1 MVTVIIPALNEGE
14 TLGTVI
20 SLVKKSSLV
29 SEIIVMDDKSEDN
42 TVTVAREA
50 GAIVYTSTSLG
61 KGASMREG
69 ILFAKNELLLFLD
82 ADIITYPEDIVELMT
97 GPLTDG
103 TADFVKSV
111 FTRQAGRV
119 TELVAKPLL
128 RLLFPDLERFSQPLS
143 GMVAGKKSMMQK
155 LELENDY
162 GVDIGMLIDIHM
174 MGARITEVNIGYIE
188 NRMQSWEQLSKMS
201 LEVSRAIISRGEP
214 LQSKGGD
221 TLKKVD
227 TLRTQME
234 YALRENRKGLSK
246 MVIFDMDNT
255 LLKGS
260 FITTASLLLGFEEEL
275 INIVTHND
283 TAIMRTKLI
292 ATLMKGHSVKEVLDV
307 VDTIPLVEDALEVVT
322 ELKKNGYICGIISD
336 SYDVVTNHIKNRLG
350 MDFSVANE
358 LEFSRSVAT
367 GEVKIPSY
375 FLRTKQS
382 QCSHEYCKSNVIR
395 QLSANYDIDIS
406 NITAIGDSDND
417 ICMVRECGTGISFF
431 SQNKYLNL
439 VADHLITVRSF
450 SPLLEILNAKETG
463 AGS

>member
-1 MVTVIIPALNEGE
+1 MVTVIIPALNEAE
-14 TLGTVI
+14 TIGTVI
-20 SLVKKSSLV
+20 GLARRSPMV
-29 SEIIVMDDKSEDN
+29 SEIIVIDDKSHDN
-42 TVTVAREA
+42 TVHTALEA
-50 GAIVYTSTSLG
+50 GATVYTSTMLG

-69 ILFAKNELLLFLD
+69 ILFAKNEILLFLD
-82 ADIITYPEDIVELMT
+82 ADITTYPEDIVELMT
-97 GPLTDG
+97 RPIADG
-103 TADFVKSV
+103 NADFVKSV

-128 RLLFPDLERFSQPLS
+128 KLLFPELTRFSQPLS
-143 GMVAGKKSMMQK
+143 GMVAGKKSMMQE

-162 GVDIGMLIDIHM
+162 GVDIGMLIDIYLT
-174 MGARITEVNIGYIE
+174 GARISEVNIGYIE
-188 NRMQSWEQLSKMS
+188 NRMQSWEQLSNMS

-214 LQSKGGD
+214 LQAKEGD
-221 TLKKVD
+221 TLKKVN

-234 YALRENRKGLSK
+234 YAVRENRQGFSR

-255 LLKGS
+255 LLEGS
-260 FITTASLLLGFEEEL
+260 FITTASRVLDFEEEL
-275 INIVTHND
+275 ISIVTHND

-292 ATLMKGHSVKEVLDV
+292 ATLMKGHTVKEVIDI
-307 VDTIPLVEDALEVVT
+307 VDTIPIVEDALEVVT
-322 ELKKNGYICGIISD
+322 ELKKRGYICGIISD
-336 SYDVVTNHIKNRLG
+336 SYDVVTNHIKNKLG

-358 LEFSRSVAT
+358 LEFSRSIAT

-382 QCSHEYCKSNVIR
+382 QCSHEYCKSNVVR
-395 QLSANYDIDIS
+395 QLSASYGIDIS

-450 SPLLEILNAKETG
+450 LPLLEIINLKKQ
-463 AGS
+463 

>member
-1 MVTVIIPALNEGE
+1 MITVIIPALNEAE
-14 TLGTVI
+14 TISQVI
-20 SLVKKSSLV
+20 GLVVKSPLV
-29 SEIIVMDDKSEDN
+29 AEVIVMDDKSTDN
-42 TVTVAREA
+42 TAAAATEA
-50 GAIVYTSTSLG
+50 GAKVYTSTMLG

-69 ILFAKNELLLFLD
+69 ILFAKNEWILFLD
-82 ADIITYPEDIVELMT
+82 ADITTYPEDIVELMT
-97 GPLTDG
+97 GPLADD

-128 RLLFPDLERFSQPLS
+128 KILFPKLKRFSQPLS
-143 GMVAGKKSMMQK
+143 GMVAGKKSFMQK

-162 GVDIGMLIDIHM
+162 GVDIGMLIDMHL
-174 MGARITEVNIGYIE
+174 MGARIAEVNIGYIE

-201 LEVSRAIISRGEP
+201 LEVSRAIIRRGEP
-214 LQSKGGD
+214 LQAKEGE
-221 TLKKVD
+221 TLKKVKA
-227 TLRTQME
+227 LRTQME

-260 FITTASLLLGFEEEL
+260 FITTASRILGFEEEL

-283 TAIMRTKLI
+283 TAFMRTKLI
-292 ATLMKGHSVKEVLDV
+292 ATLMKGHTVKEVIDV

-322 ELKKNGYICGIISD
+322 ELKKRGFICGIISD

-382 QCSHEYCKSNVIR
+382 ICSHEYCKSNVIR
-395 QLSANYDIDIS
+395 QLSANYEIDIKD
-406 NITAIGDSDND
+406 ITAIGDSDND
-417 ICMVRECGTGISFF
+417 ICMVRECGTGISFY

-450 SPLLEILNAKETG
+450 SPLLEILGQK
-463 AGS
+463 

>member
-1 MVTVIIPALNEGE
+1 MVSVIIPALNEGD
-14 TLGTVI
+14 TIGTVI
-20 SLVKKSSLV
+20 SLVRRSSLV
-29 SEIIVMDDKSEDN
+29 SEVIVMDDKSVDN
-42 TVTVAREA
+42 TVAVARES
-50 GAIVYTSTSLG
+50 GATVYTSTLLG

-69 ILFAKNELLLFLD
+69 IMFAGNEWLLFLD
-82 ADIITYPEDIVELMT
+82 ADITTYPDNIVELMT
-97 GPLTDG
+97 KPLADDS
-103 TADFVKSV
+103 ADFVKSV

-128 RLLFPDLERFSQPLS
+128 NLLFPDLTHFSQPLS
-143 GMVAGKKSMMQK
+143 GMVAGKKTFLQK
-155 LELENDY
+155 LEMENDY
-162 GVDIGMLIDIHM
+162 GVDIGMLIDMHL
-174 MGARITEVNIGYIE
+174 MGARIAEVNIGYIE

-214 LQSKGGD
+214 LPTTGNE
-221 TLKKVD
+221 TLKKVQA
-227 TLRTQME
+227 LRTQME

-260 FITTASLLLGFEEEL
+260 FITTASGILGFEEEL

-283 TAIMRTKLI
+283 NAMMRTKLI
-292 ATLMKGHSVKEVLDV
+292 ATLMKGHTVKEVIDV
-307 VDTIPLVEDALEVVT
+307 ADTIPLVEDALEVVT
-322 ELKKNGYICGIISD
+322 ELKRRGYICGIISD
-336 SYDVVTNHIKNRLG
+336 SYDVVTNHLKNKLG

-382 QCSHEYCKSNVIR
+382 QCNHEYCKSNVIR
-395 QLSANYDIDIS
+395 QLSGSYEIDIR

-417 ICMVRECGTGISFF
+417 ICMVRECGTGISFY

-439 VADHLITVRSF
+439 VADHIITVRSF
-450 SPLLEILNAKETG
+450 SPLLEILG
-463 AGS
+463 P

>member
-1 MVTVIIPALNEGE
+1 MVTVIIPALNEAE
-14 TLGTVI
+14 TIGTVI
-20 SLVKKSSLV
+20 GLVKRSPLV
-29 SEIIVMDDKSEDN
+29 SDIIVMDDKSHDN
-42 TVTVAREA
+42 TITVAREA
-50 GAIVYTSTSLG
+50 GATVFTSTSLG

-69 ILFAKNELLLFLD
+69 ILFAKNEFLLFLD
-82 ADIITYPEDIVELMT
+82 ADITTYPENIVELMT
-97 GPLTDG
+97 GPLADG

-128 RLLFPDLERFSQPLS
+128 RLLFPDLARFAQPLS
-143 GMVAGKKSMMQK
+143 GMVAGKKSMLQN

-162 GVDIGMLIDIHM
+162 GVDIGMLIDMHI
-174 MGARITEVNIGYIE
+174 MGVRISEVNIGYIE

-201 LEVSRAIISRGEP
+201 LEVSRAIIRRGEP
-214 LQSKGGD
+214 LQPKEGE
-221 TLKKVD
+221 TLKKVNV
-227 TLRTQME
+227 LRTQME
-234 YALRENRKGLSK
+234 YAVRENRQGFSR

-260 FITTASLLLGFEEEL
+260 FITTASRILGFEEEL

-292 ATLMKGHSVKEVLDV
+292 ATLMKGHTVKEVLDV
-307 VDTIPLVEDALEVVT
+307 VDTIPMVEDALEVVT

-336 SYDVVTNHIKNRLG
+336 SYDVVTNHIKNKLG

-358 LEFSRSVAT
+358 LEFSNSVAT

-395 QLSANYDIDIS
+395 QLSASYGISIS

-417 ICMVRECGTGISFF
+417 ICMVRECGTGISFY

-450 SPLLEILNAKETG
+450 APVLEILNVKRPQ

>member
-1 MVTVIIPALNEGE
+1 LTPAAKPFFPVTANLLRN
-14 TLGTVI
+14 
-20 SLVKKSSLV
+20 
-29 SEIIVMDDKSEDN
+29 
-42 TVTVAREA
+42 
-50 GAIVYTSTSLG
+50 

-69 ILFAKNELLLFLD
+69 ILFAKNEWILFLD
-82 ADIITYPEDIVELMT
+82 ADITTYPEDIIELMT
-97 GPLTDG
+97 GPLADG

-128 RLLFPDLERFSQPLS
+128 KLLFPELARFSQPLS
-143 GMVAGKKSMMQK
+143 GMVAGKKSLMRKM
-155 LELENDY
+155 ELENDY
-162 GVDIGMLIDIHM
+162 GVDIGMLIDMHM
-174 MGARITEVNIGYIE
+174 MGARIAEVNIGYIE
-188 NRMQSWEQLSKMS
+188 NRMQSWEQLSQMS
-201 LEVSRAIISRGEP
+201 LEVSRAIIRRGEP
-214 LQSKGGD
+214 LQAKEGE
-221 TLKKVD
+221 TLKKVNA
-227 TLRTQME
+227 LRTQME

-260 FITTASLLLGFEEEL
+260 FITTASRLLGFEEEL
-275 INIVTHND
+275 INIVTQND
-283 TAIMRTKLI
+283 TAIMRTKFI
-292 ATLMKGHSVKEVLDV
+292 ATLMKGHSVREVIDV
-307 VDTIPLVEDALEVVT
+307 VDTIPMVEDALEVVT
-322 ELKKNGYICGIISD
+322 ELKKRGYVCGIISD
-336 SYDVVTNHIKNRLG
+336 SYDVVTNHIKNKLG

-375 FLRTKQS
+375 FLRTKKS
-382 QCSHEYCKSNVIR
+382 LCNHEYCKANVIR
-395 QLSANYDIDIS
+395 QLSASYEIDIS

-450 SPLLEILNAKETG
+450 SPLLEILEQKE
-463 AGS
+463 S

>member
-1 MVTVIIPALNEGE
+1 MVTVIIPALNEAE
-14 TLGTVI
+14 TIGKVI
-20 SLVKKSSLV
+20 GLVKRSPIV
-29 SEIIVMDDKSEDN
+29 SEIIVVDDKSHDN
-42 TVTVAREA
+42 TVHIARDA
-50 GAIVYTSTSLG
+50 GATVYTSTLLG

-69 ILFAKNELLLFLD
+69 ILFSGNEFLLFLD
-82 ADIITYPEDIVELMT
+82 ADITTYPEDIVELMT
-97 GPLTDG
+97 RPLADG
-103 TADFVKSV
+103 SADFVKSV

-128 RLLFPDLERFSQPLS
+128 KLLFPDLARFSQPLS

-162 GVDIGMLIDIHM
+162 GVDIGMLIDIYLA
-174 MGARITEVNIGYIE
+174 GARIAEVNIGYIE
-188 NRMQSWEQLSKMS
+188 NRMQSWEQLSNMS
-201 LEVSRAIISRGEP
+201 LEVSRAIIRRGEP
-214 LQSKGGD
+214 LQAKEGD
-221 TLKKVD
+221 TLRKVN

-234 YALRENRKGLSK
+234 YAVRENRQGFTK

-255 LLKGS
+255 LLEGS
-260 FITTASLLLGFEEEL
+260 FITTASRALGFEEEL

-292 ATLMKGHSVKEVLDV
+292 ATLMKGHTVREVIDAA
-307 VDTIPLVEDALEVVT
+307 DTIPVVEDALEVVT
-322 ELKKNGYICGIISD
+322 ELKKNGYVCGIISD
-336 SYDVVTNHIKNRLG
+336 SYDIVTNHIKNKLG

-395 QLSANYDIDIS
+395 HLSSGYGIEIN

-439 VADHLITVRSF
+439 VADHLITARSF
-450 SPLLEILNAKETG
+450 KPLLDILSLKKQ
-463 AGS
+463 

>member
-1 MVTVIIPALNEGE
+1 MVTVIIPALNEAE
-14 TLGTVI
+14 TISQVI
-20 SLVKKSSLV
+20 GLVRKSPLA
-29 SEIIVMDDKSEDN
+29 SEVIVMDDKSTDN
-42 TVTVAREA
+42 TVVVAGEA
-50 GAIVYTSTSLG
+50 GATVYTSTMLG

-69 ILFAKNELLLFLD
+69 ILFSKNEWILFLD
-82 ADIITYPEDIVELMT
+82 ADITTYPEDIIELMT
-97 GPLTDG
+97 GPLADG

-128 RLLFPDLERFSQPLS
+128 KLLFPELARFSQPLS
-143 GMVAGKKSMMQK
+143 GMVAGKKSLMRKM
-155 LELENDY
+155 ELENDY
-162 GVDIGMLIDIHM
+162 GVDIGMLIDMHM
-174 MGARITEVNIGYIE
+174 MGARIAEVNIGYIE
-188 NRMQSWEQLSKMS
+188 NRMQSWEQLSQMS
-201 LEVSRAIISRGEP
+201 LEVSRAIIRRGEP
-214 LQSKGGD
+214 LQAKEGE
-221 TLKKVD
+221 TLKKVNA
-227 TLRTQME
+227 LRTQME

-260 FITTASLLLGFEEEL
+260 FITTASRLLGFEEEL
-275 INIVTHND
+275 INIVTQND
-283 TAIMRTKLI
+283 TAIMRTKFI
-292 ATLMKGHSVKEVLDV
+292 ATLMKGHSVREVIDV
-307 VDTIPLVEDALEVVT
+307 VDTIPMVEDALEVVT
-322 ELKKNGYICGIISD
+322 ELKKRGYVCGIISD
-336 SYDVVTNHIKNRLG
+336 SYDVVTNHIKNKLG

-375 FLRTKQS
+375 FLRTKKS
-382 QCSHEYCKSNVIR
+382 LCNHEYCKANVIR
-395 QLSANYDIDIS
+395 QLSASYEIDIS

-450 SPLLEILNAKETG
+450 SPLLEILEQKE
-463 AGS
+463 S

>member
-1 MVTVIIPALNEGE
+1 MVTVIIPALNEAE
-14 TLGTVI
+14 TISHVI
-20 SLVKKSSLV
+20 DLAKGAPLV
-29 SEIIVMDDKSEDN
+29 SEVIVMDDKSTDN
-42 TVTVAREA
+42 TVAVAREA
-50 GAIVYTSTSLG
+50 GATVYTSTMLG

-69 ILFAKNELLLFLD
+69 IMFAGNEFLLFLD
-82 ADIITYPEDIVELMT
+82 ADIVTYPDNIVELMT
-97 GPLTDG
+97 KPLSDG

-128 RLLFPDLERFSQPLS
+128 YLLFPALTRFSQPLS
-143 GMVAGKKSMMQK
+143 GMVAGKKSFLQK
-155 LELENDY
+155 IELENDY
-162 GVDIGMLIDIHM
+162 GVDIGILIDMHIA
-174 MGARITEVNIGYIE
+174 GARIEEVNIGYIE
-188 NRMQSWEQLSKMS
+188 NRMQSWEQLSRMS
-201 LEVSRAIISRGEP
+201 LEVSRAIIRRGEP
-214 LQSKGGD
+214 LQAKEGE
-221 TLKKVD
+221 TLKKVN

-234 YALRENRKGLSK
+234 YALRENRKGLER

-260 FITTASLLLGFEEEL
+260 FITTASGILGFEEEL

-283 TAIMRTKLI
+283 TAFMRTKLI
-292 ATLMKGHSVKEVLDV
+292 ATLMKGHTVKEVIDV
-307 VDTIPLVEDALEVVT
+307 VDTIPLVEDALETVT
-322 ELKKNGYICGIISD
+322 ELKKRGFICGIISD
-336 SYDVVTNHIKNRLG
+336 SYDVVTNHIKNKLG

-375 FLRTKQS
+375 FLRTKLS

-395 QLSANYDIDIS
+395 QLSASYEIDIS

-417 ICMVRECGTGISFF
+417 ICMVRECGTGISFY

-450 SPLLEILNAKETG
+450 SPLLDILEQKK
-463 AGS
+463 S

>member
-1 MVTVIIPALNEGE
+1 MVTVIIPALNEAE
-14 TLGTVI
+14 TIGTVI
-20 SLVKKSSLV
+20 GLVKRSLMV
-29 SEIIVMDDKSEDN
+29 SEIIVVDDKSHDN
-42 TVTVAREA
+42 TVHIARES
-50 GAIVYTSTSLG
+50 GATVYTSTFLG

-69 ILFAKNELLLFLD
+69 ILFAKNEFLLFLD
-82 ADIITYPEDIVELMT
+82 ADITTYPEDIVELMT
-97 GPLTDG
+97 GPLAEG
-103 TADFVKSV
+103 SADFVKSV

-128 RLLFPDLERFSQPLS
+128 KLLFPDLARFSQPLS
-143 GMVAGKKSMMQK
+143 GMMAGKKSMLQK

-162 GVDIGMLIDIHM
+162 GVDIGLLIDMHLA
-174 MGARITEVNIGYIE
+174 GARIAEVNIGYIE
-188 NRMQSWEQLSKMS
+188 NRMQSWEQLSNMS
-201 LEVSRAIISRGEP
+201 LEVSRAIIRRGEP
-214 LQSKGGD
+214 LQAKEGE
-221 TLKKVD
+221 TLRKVNA
-227 TLRTQME
+227 LRTQME
-234 YALRENRKGLSK
+234 YAVRENRQGFTK

-255 LLKGS
+255 LLEGS
-260 FITTASLLLGFEEEL
+260 FITTASRLLGFEEEL

-292 ATLMKGHSVKEVLDV
+292 ATLMKGHTVKEVIDV
-307 VDTIPLVEDALEVVT
+307 VDTIPIVEDALGVVT

-336 SYDVVTNHIKNRLG
+336 SYDVVTNHIKNKLG

-382 QCSHEYCKSNVIR
+382 RCSHEYCKSNVIR
-395 QLSANYDIDIS
+395 QLSASYGIDIN

-439 VADHLITVRSF
+439 VADHLITIRAF
-450 SPLLEILNAKETG
+450 SPLIEILNVKKQ
-463 AGS
+463 

>member
-1 MVTVIIPALNEGE
+1 MVTVIIPALNESE
-14 TLGTVI
+14 TISHVI
-20 SLVKKSSLV
+20 ELVNGSAMV
-29 SEIIVMDDKSEDN
+29 SEVIVMDDKSNDN

-50 GAIVYTSTSLG
+50 GASVYTSTMLG
-61 KGASMREG
+61 KGASLREG
-69 ILFAKNELLLFLD
+69 ILFAKNEWILFLD
-82 ADIITYPEDIVELMT
+82 ADITTYPEDIVELMT
-97 GPLTDG
+97 GPLVDD

-128 RLLFPDLERFSQPLS
+128 KILFPELKRFSQPLS
-143 GMVAGKKSMMQK
+143 GMAAGKKSFMQK

-162 GVDIGMLIDIHM
+162 GVDIGMLIDMHL

-214 LQSKGGD
+214 LSTTGNE
-221 TLKKVD
+221 TLKKVKV
-227 TLRTQME
+227 LRTQME
-234 YALRENRKGLSK
+234 YALRENRKGLTR

-260 FITTASLLLGFEEEL
+260 FITTASGILGFEEEL
-275 INIVTHND
+275 INVVTHND
-283 TAIMRTKLI
+283 SAIIRTKLI
-292 ATLMKGHSVKEVLDV
+292 ATLMKGHTVKDVLDV
-307 VDTIPLVEDALEVVT
+307 ADTIPIVEDALEVIT
-322 ELKKNGYICGIISD
+322 ELKKRGYVCGIISD

-382 QCSHEYCKSNVIR
+382 RCSHEYCKSNVIR
-395 QLSANYDIDIS
+395 QLSANYEIDIKD
-406 NITAIGDSDND
+406 ITAIGDSDND
-417 ICMVRECGTGISFF
+417 ICMVRECGTGISFY

-450 SPLLEILNAKETG
+450 SPLLEILEQQYL
-463 AGS
+463 

>member
-1 MVTVIIPALNEGE
+1 MVTVIIPALNESE
-14 TLGTVI
+14 TISHVI
-20 SLVKKSSLV
+20 ELVNGSAMV
-29 SEIIVMDDKSEDN
+29 SEVIVMDDKSNDN

-50 GAIVYTSTSLG
+50 GASVYTSTMLG
-61 KGASMREG
+61 KGASLREG
-69 ILFAKNELLLFLD
+69 ILFAKNEWILFLD
-82 ADIITYPEDIVELMT
+82 ADITTYPEDIVELMT
-97 GPLTDG
+97 GPLVDD

-128 RLLFPDLERFSQPLS
+128 KILFPELKRFSQPLS
-143 GMVAGKKSMMQK
+143 GMAAGKKSFMQR

-162 GVDIGMLIDIHM
+162 GVDIGMLIDMHL

-214 LQSKGGD
+214 LSTTGNE
-221 TLKKVD
+221 TLKKVKV
-227 TLRTQME
+227 LRTQME
-234 YALRENRKGLSK
+234 YALRENRKGLTR

-260 FITTASLLLGFEEEL
+260 FITTASGILGFEEEL
-275 INIVTHND
+275 INVVTHND
-283 TAIMRTKLI
+283 SAIIRTKLI
-292 ATLMKGHSVKEVLDV
+292 ATLMKGHTVKDVLDV
-307 VDTIPLVEDALEVVT
+307 ADTIPIVEDALEVIT
-322 ELKKNGYICGIISD
+322 ELKKRGYVCGIISD

-382 QCSHEYCKSNVIR
+382 RCSHEYCKSNVIR
-395 QLSANYDIDIS
+395 QLSANYEIDIKD
-406 NITAIGDSDND
+406 ITAIGDSDND
-417 ICMVRECGTGISFF
+417 ICMVRECGTGISFY

-450 SPLLEILNAKETG
+450 SPLLEILEQQYL
-463 AGS
+463 

>member
-1 MVTVIIPALNEGE
+1 MVTVIIPALNEAG
-14 TLGTVI
+14 TIGTVI
-20 SLVKKSSLV
+20 GLVRRSPMV
-29 SEIIVMDDKSEDN
+29 SEIIVIDDKSHDN
-42 TVTVAREA
+42 TVHTAREA
-50 GAIVYTSTSLG
+50 GATVYTSTMLG

-69 ILFAKNELLLFLD
+69 ILFANNEILLFLD
-82 ADIITYPEDIVELMT
+82 ADITTYPEDIVELMT
-97 GPLTDG
+97 RPIADG
-103 TADFVKSV
+103 NTDFVKSV

-128 RLLFPDLERFSQPLS
+128 KLLFPDLARFSQPLS
-143 GMVAGKKSMMQK
+143 GMVAGKKSMIQD

-162 GVDIGMLIDIHM
+162 GVDIGLLIDLYLA
-174 MGARITEVNIGYIE
+174 GARIAEVNIGYIE
-188 NRMQSWEQLSKMS
+188 NRMQSWEQLSNMS

-214 LQSKGGD
+214 LQAKEGE
-221 TLKKVD
+221 TLKKVN

-234 YALRENRKGLSK
+234 YAVRENRQGFSK

-255 LLKGS
+255 LLEGS
-260 FITTASLLLGFEEEL
+260 FITTASRLLGFEEEL

-292 ATLMKGHSVKEVLDV
+292 ATLMKGHTVKEVIDA
-307 VDTIPLVEDALEVVT
+307 VDTIPIVEDALEVVT
-322 ELKKNGYICGIISD
+322 ELKKRGYVCGIISD
-336 SYDVVTNHIKNRLG
+336 SYDVVTNHIKNKLG

-358 LEFSRSVAT
+358 LEFSRSIAT

-395 QLSANYDIDIS
+395 QLSASYGIDIS

-417 ICMVRECGTGISFF
+417 ICMVRECGTGISFY

-450 SPLLEILNAKETG
+450 IPLLEILGVK
-463 AGS
+463 

>member
-1 MVTVIIPALNEGE
+1 MVTVIISALNEAE
-14 TLGTVI
+14 TISRVI
-20 SLVKKSSLV
+20 GLVMKSPLV
-29 SEIIVMDDKSEDN
+29 SEVIVMDDKSTDN
-42 TVTVAREA
+42 TVGVAREA
-50 GAIVYTSTSLG
+50 GAKVYTSTMLG

-69 ILFAKNELLLFLD
+69 IMFAGNEWLLFLD
-82 ADIITYPEDIVELMT
+82 ADITTYPEDIAELMAR
-97 GPLTDG
+97 PLADDS
-103 TADFVKSV
+103 ADFVKSV

-128 RLLFPDLERFSQPLS
+128 KILFPELQRFSQPLS
-143 GMVAGKKSMMQK
+143 GMVAGKKSLMQN

-162 GVDIGMLIDIHM
+162 GVDIGMLIDMHL
-174 MGARITEVNIGYIE
+174 MGARIVEVNIGYIE

-214 LQSKGGD
+214 LQAKEGE
-221 TLKKVD
+221 TLKKV
-227 TLRTQME
+227 TALRTQME

-260 FITTASLLLGFEEEL
+260 FITTASRMLGFEEEL
-275 INIVTHND
+275 VNIVTHND
-283 TAIMRTKLI
+283 TAIMQTKLI
-292 ATLMKGHSVKEVLDV
+292 ATLMQGHTVKEVIDI

-322 ELKKNGYICGIISD
+322 ELKKRGLICGIISD
-336 SYDVVTNHIKNRLG
+336 SYDVVTNHIKNKLG

-382 QCSHEYCKSNVIR
+382 LCSHEYCKSNVIR
-395 QLSANYDIDIS
+395 KLSASYEIDIS

-417 ICMVRECGTGISFF
+417 ICMVRECGTGISFY

-439 VADHLITVRSF
+439 VADHLITVRTF
-450 SPLLEILNAKETG
+450 APLLEII
-463 AGS
+463 S

>member
-1 MVTVIIPALNEGE
+1 MVTVIIPTLNEAE
-14 TLGTVI
+14 TISHVI
-20 SLVKKSSLV
+20 ELAKGSPLV
-29 SEIIVMDDKSEDN
+29 SEVIVMDDKSTDN
-42 TVTVAREA
+42 TVTVAREK
-50 GAIVYTSTSLG
+50 GAKVYTSTLLG
-61 KGASMREG
+61 KGASIREG
-69 ILFAKNELLLFLD
+69 IMFAGNESLLLLD
-82 ADIITYPEDIVELMT
+82 ADITTYPEDIVELMT
-97 GPLTDG
+97 KPLIEG
-103 TADFVKSV
+103 TADFVKTV

-128 RLLFPDLERFSQPLS
+128 NLLFPDLMRFSQPLS
-143 GMVAGKKSMMQK
+143 GMVAGKRSMMQK

-162 GVDIGMLIDIHM
+162 GVDIGMLIDMHLM
-174 MGARITEVNIGYIE
+174 DARIAEVNIGYIE

-201 LEVSRAIISRGEP
+201 LEVSRAIIRRGEP
-214 LQSKGGD
+214 LSTTGD
-221 TLKKVD
+221 ETLRKVNVI
-227 TLRTQME
+227 RTQME
-234 YALRENRKGLSK
+234 YALRENRKGLAR

-260 FITTASLLLGFEEEL
+260 FITTASAVLGFEEEL

-283 TAIMRTKLI
+283 TAFMRTKLI
-292 ATLMKGHSVKEVLDV
+292 ATLMKGHTVKVVLDV
-307 VDTIPLVEDALEVVT
+307 ADSIPIVEDALEVIT
-322 ELKKNGYICGIISD
+322 ELKKRGYICGIISD
-336 SYDVVTNHIKNRLG
+336 SYDVVTNHIKNKMG

-395 QLSANYDIDIS
+395 QLSASYEIDIS

-417 ICMVRECGTGISFF
+417 ICMVRECGTGISFY

-439 VADHLITVRSF
+439 VADHIITVRSF
-450 SPLLEILNAKETG
+450 APLLEILG
-463 AGS
+463 

>member
-1 MVTVIIPALNEGE
+1 MVTVIIPALNEAE
-14 TLGTVI
+14 TIGTVI
-20 SLVKKSSLV
+20 GLVKRSPIV
-29 SEIIVMDDKSEDN
+29 SEIIVIDDKSHDN
-42 TVTVAREA
+42 TVHTARDA
-50 GAIVYTSTSLG
+50 GATVYTSTLLG
-61 KGASMREG
+61 KGASIREG
-69 ILFAKNELLLFLD
+69 ILFAGNEFLLFLD
-82 ADIITYPEDIVELMT
+82 ADITTYPEDIVELMT
-97 GPLTDG
+97 RPLADG
-103 TADFVKSV
+103 SADFVKSV

-128 RLLFPDLERFSQPLS
+128 KLLFPDLARFSQPLS

-155 LELENDY
+155 LELEDDY
-162 GVDIGMLIDIHM
+162 GVDIGMLIDIYLA
-174 MGARITEVNIGYIE
+174 GARIAEVNIGYIE
-188 NRMQSWEQLSKMS
+188 NRMQSWEQLSNMS
-201 LEVSRAIISRGEP
+201 LEVSRAIIRRGEP
-214 LQSKGGD
+214 LQAKEED
-221 TLKKVD
+221 TLRKVN

-234 YALRENRKGLSK
+234 YAVRENRQGFTK

-255 LLKGS
+255 LLEGS
-260 FITTASLLLGFEEEL
+260 FITTASRALGFEEEL

-292 ATLMKGHSVKEVLDV
+292 ATLMKGHTVKEVIDA
-307 VDTIPLVEDALEVVT
+307 VDTIPVVEDALEVVT
-322 ELKKNGYICGIISD
+322 ELKKNGYVCGIISD
-336 SYDVVTNHIKNRLG
+336 SYDVVTNHIKNKLG

-395 QLSANYDIDIS
+395 HLSSGYGIEIN

-439 VADHLITVRSF
+439 VANHHITVRSF
-450 SPLLEILNAKETG
+450 LPLPDILKLKKK
-463 AGS
+463 

>member
-1 MVTVIIPALNEGE
+1 MVTVIIPALNEAE
-14 TLGTVI
+14 TIGSVI
-20 SLVKKSSLV
+20 GLVKKSPIV
-29 SEIIVMDDKSEDN
+29 SEIIVMDDKSDDT

-50 GAIVYTSTSLG
+50 GATVYTSTMLG

-69 ILFAKNELLLFLD
+69 ILFAGNEFLLFLD
-82 ADIITYPEDIVELMT
+82 ADIMTYPEDIAELMT
-97 GPLTDG
+97 GPLSDG
-103 TADFVKSV
+103 RADFVKSV

-128 RLLFPDLERFSQPLS
+128 RLLFPELAGFAQPLS
-143 GMVAGKKSMMQK
+143 GMVAGKKSMLQK

-162 GVDIGMLIDIHM
+162 GVDIGMLIDIHL
-174 MGARITEVNIGYIE
+174 MGARIAEVNIGYIE

-201 LEVSRAIISRGEP
+201 LEVQRAIIRRGEP
-214 LQSKGGD
+214 LQSKEGD
-221 TLKKVD
+221 TLKKVNA
-227 TLRTQME
+227 LRTQME
-234 YALRENRKGLSK
+234 YAVRENRQGFSR

-260 FITTASLLLGFEEEL
+260 FITTASQALGFEEEL
-275 INIVTHND
+275 INVVTHND

-292 ATLMKGHSVKEVLDV
+292 ATLMKGHTVKEVLDV
-307 VDTIPLVEDALEVVT
+307 VDSIPLVEDALGVVT

-336 SYDVVTNHIKNRLG
+336 SYDVVTNHIKNKLG
-350 MDFSVANE
+350 IDFSVANE

-395 QLSANYDIDIS
+395 QLSSSYNIDIS

-450 SPLLEILNAKETG
+450 APVLEILNIKG
-463 AGS
+463 SPAGS

>member
-1 MVTVIIPALNEGE
+1 MVTVIIPALNEAE
-14 TLGTVI
+14 TIGTVI
-20 SLVKKSSLV
+20 GLVKRSPLV
-29 SEIIVMDDKSEDN
+29 SDIIVMDDKSHDN
-42 TVTVAREA
+42 TITVAREA
-50 GAIVYTSTSLG
+50 GATVFTSTSLG

-69 ILFAKNELLLFLD
+69 ILFAKNEFLLFLD
-82 ADIITYPEDIVELMT
+82 ADITTYPENIVELMT
-97 GPLTDG
+97 GPLADG

-128 RLLFPDLERFSQPLS
+128 RLLFPDLARFAQPLS
-143 GMVAGKKSMMQK
+143 GMVAGKKSMLQN

-162 GVDIGMLIDIHM
+162 GVDIGMLIDMHI
-174 MGARITEVNIGYIE
+174 MGVRISEVNIGYIE

-201 LEVSRAIISRGEP
+201 LEVSRAIITRGEP
-214 LQSKGGD
+214 LQPKEGE
-221 TLKKVD
+221 TLKKVNV
-227 TLRTQME
+227 LRTQME
-234 YALRENRKGLSK
+234 YAVRENRQGFSR

-260 FITTASLLLGFEEEL
+260 FITTASRILGFEEEL

-292 ATLMKGHSVKEVLDV
+292 ATLMKGHTVKEVLDV
-307 VDTIPLVEDALEVVT
+307 VDTIPMVEDALEVVT

-336 SYDVVTNHIKNRLG
+336 SYDVVTNHIKNKLG

-358 LEFSRSVAT
+358 LEFSNSVAT

-395 QLSANYDIDIS
+395 QLSASYGISIS

-417 ICMVRECGTGISFF
+417 VCMVRECGTGISFY

-450 SPLLEILNAKETG
+450 APVLEILNVKRPH

>member
-1 MVTVIIPALNEGE
+1 MVTVIIPALNEAE
-14 TLGTVI
+14 TIGTVI
-20 SLVKKSSLV
+20 GLVKNSPVV
-29 SEIIVMDDKSEDN
+29 SEIIVIDDKSHDN
-42 TVTVAREA
+42 TVQVAREA
-50 GAIVYTSTSLG
+50 GATVYTSTLLG

-69 ILFAKNELLLFLD
+69 ILFAKNEFLLFLD
-82 ADIITYPEDIVELMT
+82 ADITTYPEDIVELMT
-97 GPLTDG
+97 GPLADG
-103 TADFVKSV
+103 SADFVKSV

-128 RLLFPDLERFSQPLS
+128 RLLFPDLARFSQPLS
-143 GMVAGKKSMMQK
+143 GMMAGKKSMLQK

-162 GVDIGMLIDIHM
+162 GVDIGLLIDMHLT
-174 MGARITEVNIGYIE
+174 GARIAEVNIGYIE
-188 NRMQSWEQLSKMS
+188 NRMQSWEQLSNMS
-201 LEVSRAIISRGEP
+201 LEVSRAIIKRGEP
-214 LQSKGGD
+214 LQAKEGE
-221 TLKKVD
+221 TLKKVN

-234 YALRENRKGLSK
+234 YAVRENRQGFSK

-255 LLKGS
+255 LLEGS
-260 FITTASLLLGFEEEL
+260 FITTASRVLGFEEEL

-292 ATLMKGHSVKEVLDV
+292 ATLMKGHTVKEVIDV
-307 VDTIPLVEDALEVVT
+307 ADTIPIVEDALEVVT
-322 ELKKNGYICGIISD
+322 ELKKRGYVCGIISD
-336 SYDVVTNHIKNRLG
+336 SYDVVTNHIKNKLG

-358 LEFSRSVAT
+358 LEFSRSIAT

-395 QLSANYDIDIS
+395 QLSASYGIDIS

-439 VADHLITVRSF
+439 VADQLITVRSF
-450 SPLLEILNAKETG
+450 LPLLEILGMK
-463 AGS
+463 